1 MQVFWGIFWVVMLL
15 VGFVLLVKGADFFVD
30 GASGIAAKLK
40 VSTFIIGLTVV
51 ALGTSAPEAAVS
63 IIGGVKTALGDPSG
77 AEVIMGNVLGS
88 NMMNILL
95 ILGIAALVC
104 KVPVAKSSRFIEIPF
119 LILISL
125 LFILLGDI
133 QGGYQWYDGLI
144 LLGLYALFMTYTI
157 LMAKRTKPVLLEEAS
172 SATVTVTGGGEAVAV
187 ERGGFKGFMDRTK
200 AKYEELKGKTWFLII
215 ITIFGL
221 GMVVGGAEL
230 VVEGATYV
238 AQDLIGLPANIVALT
253 VVAFGTSL
261 PELVTSVSAA
271 RKGDTGLAIG
281 NIIGSNIANL
291 LFVAGLGF
299 VSTGGAGA
307 IFTDS
312 AIWYAN
318 LMDGYVS
325 IIAAALLFGFSFFK
339 GKKLGKAAGI
349 TFLIVLVGYY
359 TYRILAACGVV
370 PMLQIPAIFTNF
382 PQ

>member
-15 VGFVLLVKGADFFVD
+15 IGFVLLVKGADFFVD
-30 GASGIAAKLK
+30 GAAGIAEKLH

-63 IIGGVKTALGDPSG
+63 VIGGIKTAMGDTSG

-95 ILGIAALVC
+95 ILGISALVC
-104 KVPVAKSSRFIEIPF
+104 KLPVGKSSRYIEIPF
-119 LILISL
+119 LVIISL
-125 LFILLGDI
+125 IFILLGDAG
-133 QGGYQWYDGLI
+133 GGYQWYDGLI

-157 LMAKRTKPVLLEEAS
+157 IMAKRTKQPELLNE
-172 SATVTVTGGGEAVAV
+172 SAPAATATAAVGAPAGEGFVA
-187 ERGGFKGFMDRTK
+187 KIK
-200 AKYEELKGKTWFLII
+200 AKYEELKAKTWFLIV
-215 ITIFGL
+215 ITVVGL
-221 GMVVGGAEL
+221 GMVVGGAQL

-238 AQDLIGLPANIVALT
+238 AEKVIGLPANIVALT

-307 IFTDS
+307 IFTKPE
-312 AIWYAN
+312 IWYGN

-325 IIAAALLFGFSFFK
+325 IIAALLLFGFSFSK
-339 GKKLGKAAGI
+339 GNKLGKAAGI
-349 TFLIVLVGYY
+349 TFLVVLVGYF
-359 TYRILAACGVV
+359 TYRILAACGVA
-370 PMLQIPAIFTNF
+370 PLLNIPAIFTNF

>member
-63 IIGGVKTALGDPSG
+63 VIGGVKTALGDPSG

-95 ILGIAALVC
+95 ILGISALVC

-157 LMAKRTKPVLLEEAS
+157 VMAKRSKPVLLEEAS
-172 SATVTVTGGGEAVAV
+172 SEAVVVGGGEAVAV
-187 ERGGFKGFMDRTK
+187 QRGGFKGFMDRAK

-299 VSTGGAGA
+299 ISTGGAGA
-307 IFTDS
+307 IFTKPE
-312 AIWYAN
+312 IWYAN

-325 IIAAALLFGFSFFK
+325 IIAAVLLFGFSFFK
-339 GKKLGKAAGI
+339 GNKLGKAAGI

-370 PMLQIPAIFTNF
+370 PMLEIPAIFTNF